1 MTAGLQIENISVI
14 FRVRRRHAWPWRPP
28 SRLRAV
34 SNVSLSLLEG
44 ETLGIVG
51 ESGSGKSTL
60 AKAIVGIV
68 RTSTGTIMWR
78 GQKLSQ
84 MSAHQRRASAKDVQM
99 VFQDPLAALNPR
111 MTIGDIIEEPLRTH
125 CPRMKRNERQ
135 KHILEMLERVGL
147 HASHI
152 KRYPHEFSG
161 GQCQRAA
168 IARAL
173 VLKPKLLICDE
184 AVSALDVSV
193 RAQIINLLTSLQR
206 EFKLSMIFI
215 AHDLSVVQ
223 HVSDRIAVMY
233 LGHLI
238 EEGPSRE
245 VVQQPRHPYTQALIE
260 SVPDPSVGRLR
271 RQKLLRGEI
280 PSPLNPPSGCV
291 FRTRCMMARP
301 ACGDEMP
308 PMIPISDQRRVAC
321 PYSVEDAVRR
331 HTQP

>member
-28 SRLRAV
+28 SLLRAV
-34 SNVSLSLLEG
+34 SNVSVSLLEG

-68 RTSTGTIMWR
+68 RTSTGAIMWR
-78 GQKLSQ
+78 GQNLSQ
-84 MSAHQRRASAKDVQM
+84 MSAHERRASAKDVQM

-135 KHILEMLERVGL
+135 GHILEMLERVGL

-152 KRYPHEFSG
+152 NRYPHEFSG

-168 IARAL
+168 IARTL

-206 EFKLSMIFI
+206 ELGLSMIFI

-245 VVQQPRHPYTQALIE
+245 VVQEPCHPYTQALIE
-260 SVPDPSVGRLR
+260 SIPSPDPSVNGP
-271 RQKLLRGEI
+271 RQHKLLRGEI

-291 FRTRCMMARP
+291 FRTRCMMARQ
-301 ACGDEMP
+301 ACAHEIP
-308 PMIPISDQRRVAC
+308 PMTPISDQRRVAC
-321 PYSVEDAVRR
+321 PYSARDAL
-331 HTQP
+331 

>member
-14 FRVRRRHAWPWRPP
+14 FSIRHRHAWPWRSP
-28 SRLRAV
+28 SPLRAV

-60 AKAIVGIV
+60 AKAIVGLV
-68 RTSTGTIMWR
+68 RTSTGTIVWR
-78 GQKLSQ
+78 SQNLSQ
-84 MSAHQRRASAKDVQM
+84 MSAHERRASARDVQM

-125 CPRMKRNERQ
+125 CPGMKRNERQ
-135 KHILEMLERVGL
+135 VHILEMLERVGL

-152 KRYPHEFSG
+152 NRYPHEFSG

-206 EFKLSMIFI
+206 ELGLSMIFI

-260 SVPDPSVGRLR
+260 SVPDPSVGRPR
-271 RQKLLRGEI
+271 RQKLLPGEI

-301 ACGDEMP
+301 ACAQEMP
-308 PMIPISDQRRVAC
+308 SMTPISDQRRVAC
-321 PYSVEDAVRR
+321 PYSLEDAL
-331 HTQP
+331 